1 VCGGKILI
9 SPLKLFLEDFFMSAR
24 LCQSS
29 KVMAKASDFLRFS
42 ATNYK
47 FLTYVDLKKSEAQ

>member
-1 VCGGKILI
+1 
-9 SPLKLFLEDFFMSAR
+9 LFLEDFFMSAR

-29 KVMAKASDFLRFS
+29 KVMAKASDFLRSS